1 VVGERLS
8 KKHGLSVRRV
18 SERWRNAKDAPDSFE
33 TMELQ
38 RFSKL
43 IRSGISADSLET
55 VQVVLE
61 DSSRVI
67 RYMKPI
73 LVGEMCLSCHGEVA
87 SMKPAVVEA
96 LTSRYPG
103 DRATGYST
111 GDLRGAVSVRATM
124 SAGR

>member
-1 VVGERLS
+1 VVEERLS
-8 KKHGLSVRRV
+8 KEHGLSIRRV

-38 RFSKL
+38 RFSTL

-55 VQVVLE
+55 VDVVLVG
-61 DSSRVI
+61 STRVL

-73 LVGEMCLSCHGEVA
+73 LVGEMCLSCHGDTA
-87 SMKPAVVEA
+87 TMKPQVVEA
-96 LTSRYPG
+96 LKSRYPG
-103 DRATGYST
+103 DRAIGYSK
-111 GDLRGAVSVRATM
+111 GDLRGAVSVRATL